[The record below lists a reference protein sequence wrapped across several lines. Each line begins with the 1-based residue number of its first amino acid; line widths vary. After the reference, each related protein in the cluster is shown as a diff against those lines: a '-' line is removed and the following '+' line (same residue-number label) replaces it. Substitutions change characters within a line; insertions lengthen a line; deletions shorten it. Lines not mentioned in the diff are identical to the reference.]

1 MRTIEVTKNTNFHTL
16 NDKICNTAET
26 EVTVQGCLGQRYIAS
41 GMSGKTINIYGT
53 PGNALGAYLNGC
65 VLHIYGNAQ
74 DAIGDTMNEGTICV
88 HGSAGDAT
96 GYAMRGGMILIEG
109 NVGYRAGIHMKAY
122 EQKCP
127 QMVIGGCAGD
137 FLGEYQAGGTIVVL
151 GLNCEK
157 EQKNLVGAFCGTGMH
172 GGKIFL
178 RCKQVPNDLPA
189 QVKTK
194 EISQEERQELECLIK
209 KFCNVFEYNAEE
221 ILKENFLL
229 LTADSK
235 NPYKQF
241 YTAN

>member
-1 MRTIEVTKNTNFHTL
+1 MTTIEVTKHTDFHTL
-16 NDKICNTAET
+16 NEKIGHLEENEITI
-26 EVTVQGCLGQRYIAS
+26 QGCLGQRYIAS

-74 DAIGDTMNEGTICV
+74 DAIGDTMNEGTISI
-88 HGSAGDAT
+88 HGNAGDAV

-109 NVGYRAGIHMKAY
+109 DVGYRAGIHMKAY
-122 EQKCP
+122 QQKCP

-151 GLNCEK
+151 GINK
-157 EQKNLVGAFCGTGMH
+157 GKRNLVGAFCGTGMH

-178 RCKQVPNDLPA
+178 RCKQIPENLPP
-189 QVKTK
+189 QVKTQPIL
-194 EISQEERQELECLIK
+194 EQEKKELEYLVK
-209 KFCNVFEYNAEE
+209 QYSSTFGYDAQQ
-221 ILKENFLL
+221 ILKEDFLL

-235 NPYKQF
+235 NPYKQY

>member
-1 MRTIEVTKNTNFHTL
+1 MRTIEVTRDTNFHTL
-16 NDKICNTAET
+16 NDEICHLPESEITI
-26 EVTVQGCLGQRYIAS
+26 QGCLGQRYIAS

-65 VLHIYGNAQ
+65 TLHIYGNAQ
-74 DAIGDTMNEGTICV
+74 DAIGDTMNEGTICI
-88 HGSAGDAT
+88 HGSAGDAV
-96 GYAMRGGMILIEG
+96 GYAMRGGNILIEG

-122 EQKCP
+122 QQKCP

-151 GLNCEK
+151 GLNRGER
-157 EQKNLVGAFCGTGMH
+157 NIVGAFCGTGMH

-178 RCKQVPNDLPA
+178 RCKEVPHDLPP
-189 QVKTK
+189 QVKTQPIYNGEK
-194 EISQEERQELECLIK
+194 KELECLVK
-209 KFCNVFEYNAEE
+209 KFCDTFGYSAEE
-221 ILKENFLL
+221 IWKEDFLL

-235 NPYKQF
+235 NPYKQY